1 MNNILIILFTVV
13 FLIIFFLFNDNF
25 KNIKLDDNIAEIIIT
40 NINFE
45 NISPN
50 FVTIIGLICNIIIAY
65 ILFFDDKETNKKS
78 VIFLFILLLRWL
90 ADILDGAIARKY
102 DKLSNLGHYL
112 DTFSDT
118 SLIFIVLIYIGI
130 KFKINYKYIIL
141 IFILYLLVINN
152 NYDLFSNHDSIKKD
166 NSKLESFLVN
176 NSYILFIYI
185 YIFYNFLI
193 NTDTQIIS
201 NNENI
206 ENI

>member
-25 KNIKLDDNIAEIIIT
+25 KNVKLDDNIAEIIIT

-65 ILFFDDKETNKKS
+65 FLFFDDKETNKS

-102 DKLSNLGHYL
+102 DKSSNLGHYL

-130 KFKINYKYIIL
+130 KFKINYKYIII

-152 NYDLFSNHDSIKKD
+152 NYDLFSSHDSIKKD

-185 YIFYNFLI
+185 YIFYNFFI

-206 ENI
+206 DNI